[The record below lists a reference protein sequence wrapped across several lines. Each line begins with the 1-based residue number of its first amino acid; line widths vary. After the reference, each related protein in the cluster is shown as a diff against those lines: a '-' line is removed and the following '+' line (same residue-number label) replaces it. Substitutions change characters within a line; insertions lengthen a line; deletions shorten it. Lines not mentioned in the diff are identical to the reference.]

1 MSEKTD
7 VLIVG
12 AGPTG
17 LTLAA
22 GLLSR
27 GVRVRVIDR
36 AERASPHSKAITL
49 WPRSFEVFETLGAG
63 RELYDRGV
71 KLAATNYYTG
81 DRHIGRLRMRPLAG
95 TRFPVPVSLPQVTT
109 EEVLREAVGR
119 HGGRI
124 EFGSRL
130 ESFTQDDDGVTA
142 RLADGT
148 EIRAGWLVG
157 CDGAHSTVRE
167 GAGVSFEG
175 ATYPQSFV
183 LVDGEYDTE
192 YVHDE
197 SYYVMGRTGVIVVA
211 GLPDGLYRFFAS
223 VPPGVE
229 VEDAEAAV
237 ARAVAENSP
246 LRADSVKVAG
256 SGVFRIHR
264 KLADRMR
271 VGRVLLAGD
280 AAHIHSPAGG
290 LGLNTGVQDSGSL
303 AWRLAAVVRR
313 GLDEAELDAWQEERL
328 FVAHGVVT
336 EADQQT
342 RMWLLRGWRRW
353 LRDVGITL
361 GLRTGVIERVLPRR
375 MAQLDLVLPV
385 QGPAAGRL
393 RSGSRLPDVPVTGR
407 GQYLYDLLGDGHLLL
422 AAGDEGAGA
431 LPGLG
436 LPADVD
442 PEVLRIVTVPA
453 HGAQSLGVPRRALC
467 LVRPDGVVAAAAAPS
482 DRAAVEALRARLLA
496 LVAPA
501 PAESRAR

>member
-1 MSEKTD
+1 MTEETD

-17 LTLAA
+17 LTLAG

-27 GVRVRVIDR
+27 GVRVCLIDR

-49 WPRSFEVFETLGAG
+49 WPRAFEVFEALGVG
-63 RELYDRGV
+63 RELYDRSV

-81 DRHIGRLRMRPLAG
+81 NRHIGRLRMRPLAG
-95 TRFPVPVSLPQVTT
+95 TRFPVPVSLPQATT
-109 EEVLREAVGR
+109 EDVLREMVR
-119 HGGRI
+119 RRGGRI
-124 EFGSRL
+124 EFGRCL
-130 ESFTQDDDGVTA
+130 ESFAQDDDGVTA
-142 RLADGT
+142 RLSDGT

-192 YVHDE
+192 YAHDE

-211 GLPDGLYRFFAS
+211 GLPGGLYRFFAS

-229 VEDAEAAV
+229 VEDAETAV

-246 LRADSVKVAG
+246 LRADSVKVSG

-264 KLADRMR
+264 RLADRMR

-290 LGLNTGVQDSGSL
+290 LGLNTGVQDAGSL
-303 AWRLAAVVRR
+303 AWRLAAVVLR

-328 FVAHGVVT
+328 FVARKVVA

-342 RMWLLRGWRRW
+342 RMWMLKGWRRW
-353 LRDVGITL
+353 LRDTGIAL

-385 QGPAAGRL
+385 QGPATGRL
-393 RSGSRLPDVPVTGR
+393 RPGSRIPDVSPAGR
-407 GQYLYDLLGDGHLLL
+407 GQHLYDLLGGGHVLL
-422 AAGDEGAGA
+422 AVGDGATA
-431 LPGLG
+431 LAGLG
-436 LPADVD
+436 LPDDVD
-442 PEVLRIVTVPA
+442 PDVLRIVTVPS
-453 HGAQSLGVPRRALC
+453 HGASALGAPRHALC
-467 LVRPDGVVAAAAAPS
+467 LVRPDGVVAAAATPS
-482 DRAAVEALRARLLA
+482 ERAGVEALRSRLLT

-501 PAESRAR
+501 PAASRAR